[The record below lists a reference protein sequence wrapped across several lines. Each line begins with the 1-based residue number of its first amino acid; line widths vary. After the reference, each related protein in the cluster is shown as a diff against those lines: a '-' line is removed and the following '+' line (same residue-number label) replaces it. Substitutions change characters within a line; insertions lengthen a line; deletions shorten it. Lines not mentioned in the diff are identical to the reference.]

1 MDAQQARFFVD
12 KHTGGIYENNPSHLS
27 SSSTHV
33 LAKNRV
39 GWDVM
44 LPLSD
49 LIPIPETFKA
59 YVKSD
64 TVFHGLKGECV
75 VLLLEESYNFFDFK
89 QDRNKCLWF
98 LSNAHGIPAWV
109 PNGDIDFSTIK
120 LIEDPTP
127 QCPP

>member
-1 MDAQQARFFVD
+1 
-12 KHTGGIYENNPSHLS
+12 
-27 SSSTHV
+27 
-33 LAKNRV
+33 
-39 GWDVM
+39 M

-127 QCPP
+127 SMPTLETTSCSIPTTGGAKVFNDYSMLLLGEAIARGKTTSF